1 MLKMYSIHTRNKW
14 FILLILVSI
23 GAEVFSLSKDHS
35 LHRDK
40 PTNDLSPLMMPC
52 QAAPTIISPAS
63 PLSLPE
69 GDPGLNLGLSNNL
82 GSVVTG
88 ISGTLAN
95 TDALGLWI
103 YYNQVTS
110 GCVQSST
117 STYYDSYTFSVS
129 ISGNYTINHG
139 GTFGTILNLY
149 SSPFTG
155 TNCSNHL
162 ISSAVDANG
171 MGSLSFNNSLTASL
185 QQGQLYTLVVSGY
198 TTNFP
203 ALPSAYN
210 VTFTNIPSGPTI
222 FNGVQ
227 LPTQYSYTYIAVNN
241 SGIVTSFNNNS
252 DFTSLTA
259 GSYSIYGLMYYSGAA
274 NPPGNV
280 NINNIIGQALST
292 IANGSLCLSL
302 SSNFKPLTVTPSC
315 TQIVSNTND
324 SGPGSLRATI
334 NCVAENSTITFAS
347 GITHVAL
354 ASSLTI
360 TKNVTLQGQSST
372 SRPEIR
378 TTSAGITINSGKIL
392 TLQNVDIKHQ
402 GNQTLNGAGQLV
414 ISGTTVGRL

>member
-1 MLKMYSIHTRNKW
+1 MLKMYRINILSKW
-14 FILLILVSI
+14 FPLMFFLSI
-23 GAEVFSLSKDHS
+23 GADVFSLSNES
-35 LHRDK
+35 NIHRDK
-40 PTNDLSPLMMPC
+40 PKKDATLLMTTC
-52 QAAPTIISPAS
+52 QAATTLISPVS

-69 GDPGLNLGLSNNL
+69 GDQGLNLGLSNNL
-82 GSVVTG
+82 GNVVTG

-171 MGSLSFNNSLTASL
+171 MGSLSFNNSFTASL

-210 VTFTNIPSGPTI
+210 VTFTNIPSGATI
-222 FNGVQ
+222 FSGVQ

-259 GSYSIYGLMYYSGAA
+259 GSYSIYGLMYYSGVA

-315 TQIVSNTND
+315 SQIVTNSND
-324 SGPGSLRATI
+324 SGPGSLRAAI

-347 GITHVAL
+347 GITHVTL

-360 TKNVTLQGQSST
+360 AKNVTLQGQSST

-378 TTSAGITINSGKIL
+378 TTSAGITINANKVF

-414 ISGTTVGRL
+414 ISGTTLGRL